1 MTKRASVCLSAIGA
15 AAAGLAAVVFY
26 SRGILPLTGVYVPKN
41 EIGYHL
47 IYSAAAVAGAFLLA
61 AALKRKKPVFW
72 IGAGLLL
79 LGIPLFFYAVS
90 RPPFDYAPIRLRI
103 IGRSLI
109 PAAFA
114 LLAVFALKGFRA
126 ALGLLFAAFSA
137 LGLYHAVLTVKLIAR
152 GGRPADIAIAL
163 ALAAVSFFFAW
174 TGLRA
179 LRRRS

>member
-1 MTKRASVCLSAIGA
+1 MAKRASVMLSAIGS
-15 AAAGLAAVVFY
+15 AAAGLAVLVFY
-26 SRGILPLTGVYVPKN
+26 SRGVLPLTDVYVPKN

-61 AALKRKKPVFW
+61 SALKRKKAVLG
-72 IGAGLLL
+72 IGAAFLL

-90 RPPFDYAPIRLRI
+90 RPPFDDAPIRLRI

-126 ALGLLFAAFSA
+126 AFGLLFAAFSA
-137 LGLYHAVLTVKLIAR
+137 LGLYHAVLTGKWIAR
-152 GGRPADIAIAL
+152 GGPPADIAIAL
-163 ALAAVSFFFAW
+163 ALAVISFFFAW
-174 TGLRA
+174 AGLRA
-179 LRRRS
+179 LRRPS